1 LNQLIGEKKMNSVL
15 LITGAAGGL
24 GSAFARTAARRG
36 YDLVLTDKDEKGE
49 AFARQLAAKYSC
61 EVHYVPCD
69 LTSDGDRTRLF
80 ETFAAHEW
88 KFWGVIN
95 VAGLDFEGAYAS
107 LQRGQAMTVLKVNLL
122 ANMDVTHAVL
132 QLRDPQQKF
141 RVINVCS
148 MAGFYPMPFKATY
161 AATKR
166 FLLDFSLALR
176 EEIRDYGSV
185 MALCPG
191 GMPTTEECMR
201 AIFAQ
206 GFWGW
211 ATTVDPQQ
219 VAEATL
225 KRALRGQALY
235 IPGWANRLLWMI
247 SMPVPARW
255 KAHFVAARWRKAQ
268 AATAASCLSLGE
280 DAPLPAAHSAG

>member
-1 LNQLIGEKKMNSVL
+1 LNQLIGEKDMKSVL

-24 GSAFARTAARRG
+24 GSAFARAAARRG
-36 YDLVLTDKDEKGE
+36 YDLVLTDLGDRGNALAK
-49 AFARQLAAKYSC
+49 QLAAKYSC
-61 EVHYVPCD
+61 QVHYLPCD
-69 LTSDGDRTRLF
+69 LTSDADRTHLF
-80 ETFAAHEW
+80 ETFAAREW
-88 KFWGVIN
+88 EFWGVIN
-95 VAGLDFEGAYAS
+95 VAGLDFEGAYAG

-225 KRALRGQALY
+225 KRALRDQALY

-268 AATAASCLSLGE
+268 AATAAARLTQSEDSSL
-280 DAPLPAAHSAG
+280 PVAHLVS